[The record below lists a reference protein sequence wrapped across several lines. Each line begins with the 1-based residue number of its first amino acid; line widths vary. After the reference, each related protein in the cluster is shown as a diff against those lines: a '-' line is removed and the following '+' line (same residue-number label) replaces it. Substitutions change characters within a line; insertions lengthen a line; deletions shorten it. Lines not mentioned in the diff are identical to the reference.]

1 MRKKLPQRID
11 NILKEI
17 RDELK
22 KIYSGRLK
30 EVILFGS
37 YARGDFKEESD
48 IDIILLLKSLKDV
61 SLERQ
66 KYFPEKFESQEEK
79 HSFSDKLRMVI
90 EFLLIGWIMLG
101 SEKRRK
107 FNDDSS

>member
-22 KIYSGRLK
+22 KIYRGRLK

-66 KYFPEKFESQEEK
+66 KYFPVISKISLKHDVVVTVVPFDFEVFQK
-79 HSFSDKLRMVI
+79 KRTP
-90 EFLLIGWIMLG
+90 LIMNVTREGI
-101 SEKRRK
+101 RV
-107 FNDDSS
+107 